1 MAVTSSAPIG
11 RQRAGDLTTGGITGT
26 LLRFTIPMIAGSLLQ
41 QCYNIADTI
50 IVGRFIGAEALA
62 AVGSSYTLMVF
73 LTSILIGLAMGS
85 GTIFSLRFGAG
96 DSDGLKKSI
105 TASFILI
112 GGISVLLIA
121 AAFATLDPVLEW
133 LQVPAD
139 VIDPMRDYLWIIY
152 WGIGFTFLYNYFAAL
167 LRAVGDSVSPLLWLA
182 CAAVLNIGLDLLFIL
197 RFNWGIEGA
206 AAATVIS
213 QAVSGIGLGIHTI
226 VTRHGMLPSRQECRV
241 DWKVLKTI
249 AAFSSLT
256 CIQQSVMNLGILAVQ
271 GLVNSFGTVIMAA
284 FAAAVKIDSFAY
296 MPVQE
301 FGNAFSTFIAQNY
314 GAGRKDRIRQG
325 TVRAVLIMSAF
336 SIAVSAIVFIGAV
349 PLMQVFVSGR
359 ETEIIRA
366 GAEYLKI
373 EGAFYIGIGL
383 LFILY
388 GYYRAVCRPD
398 MSVILTVLSL
408 GTRVALSYI
417 LAPIPGIG
425 ETGIWWSIPAGW
437 ALADLIGIIYYFHL
451 RHRQAASAE

>member
-1 MAVTSSAPIG
+1 MLQYRRHDNRRAFHRSRSPGGSRVIIYIDGFPHIHSDRSGDGG
-11 RQRAGDLTTGGITGT
+11 RHH
-26 LLRFTIPMIAGSLLQ
+26 LLSPVR
-41 QCYNIADTI
+41 
-50 IVGRFIGAEALA
+50 
-62 AVGSSYTLMVF
+62 
-73 LTSILIGLAMGS
+73 
-85 GTIFSLRFGAG
+85 
-96 DSDGLKKSI
+96 
-105 TASFILI
+105 
-112 GGISVLLIA
+112 GISVLLIA

-388 GYYRAVCRPD
+388 GYYRAV
-398 MSVILTVLSL
+398 S
-408 GTRVALSYI
+408 
-417 LAPIPGIG
+417 
-425 ETGIWWSIPAGW
+425 
-437 ALADLIGIIYYFHL
+437 
-451 RHRQAASAE
+451 

>member
-1 MAVTSSAPIG
+1 
-11 RQRAGDLTTGGITGT
+11 
-26 LLRFTIPMIAGSLLQ
+26 
-41 QCYNIADTI
+41 
-50 IVGRFIGAEALA
+50 
-62 AVGSSYTLMVF
+62 
-73 LTSILIGLAMGS
+73 
-85 GTIFSLRFGAG
+85 
-96 DSDGLKKSI
+96 
-105 TASFILI
+105 
-112 GGISVLLIA
+112 
-121 AAFATLDPVLEW
+121 
-133 LQVPAD
+133 
-139 VIDPMRDYLWIIY
+139 MRDYLWIIY

>member
-1 MAVTSSAPIG
+1 
-11 RQRAGDLTTGGITGT
+11 
-26 LLRFTIPMIAGSLLQ
+26 
-41 QCYNIADTI
+41 
-50 IVGRFIGAEALA
+50 
-62 AVGSSYTLMVF
+62 
-73 LTSILIGLAMGS
+73 
-85 GTIFSLRFGAG
+85 
-96 DSDGLKKSI
+96 
-105 TASFILI
+105 
-112 GGISVLLIA
+112 
-121 AAFATLDPVLEW
+121 
-133 LQVPAD
+133 
-139 VIDPMRDYLWIIY
+139 MRDYLWIIY
-152 WGIGFTFLYNYFAAL
+152 WGIGFTFLYNYFTAL

-336 SIAVSAIVFIGAV
+336 SIAVSVIVFIGAV
-349 PLMQVFVSGR
+349 PLMQVFVSGQ

-383 LFILY
+383 LFLLY
-388 GYYRAVCRPD
+388 GYYRAVCRPG

>member
-1 MAVTSSAPIG
+1 MLQY
-11 RQRAGDLTTGGITGT
+11 RRHDNRRAFHRSRSPGGSRVIIYIDGFPHIHSDRSGDGERHH
-26 LLRFTIPMIAGSLLQ
+26 LLSPVR
-41 QCYNIADTI
+41 
-50 IVGRFIGAEALA
+50 
-62 AVGSSYTLMVF
+62 
-73 LTSILIGLAMGS
+73 
-85 GTIFSLRFGAG
+85 
-96 DSDGLKKSI
+96 
-105 TASFILI
+105 
-112 GGISVLLIA
+112 GISVLLIA

-241 DWKVLKTI
+241 DWKVLETI

-256 CIQQSVMNLGILAVQ
+256 CIQQSVMNLGILA
-271 GLVNSFGTVIMAA
+271 
-284 FAAAVKIDSFAY
+284 
-296 MPVQE
+296 VQE

-388 GYYRAVCRPD
+388 GYYRAVCRPG

-417 LAPIPGIG
+417 LAPIPGIR

>member
-1 MAVTSSAPIG
+1 
-11 RQRAGDLTTGGITGT
+11 
-26 LLRFTIPMIAGSLLQ
+26 
-41 QCYNIADTI
+41 
-50 IVGRFIGAEALA
+50 
-62 AVGSSYTLMVF
+62 
-73 LTSILIGLAMGS
+73 
-85 GTIFSLRFGAG
+85 
-96 DSDGLKKSI
+96 
-105 TASFILI
+105 
-112 GGISVLLIA
+112 
-121 AAFATLDPVLEW
+121 
-133 LQVPAD
+133 
-139 VIDPMRDYLWIIY
+139 MRDYLWIIY

-349 PLMQVFVSGR
+349 PLMQVFVSGW

-388 GYYRAVCRPD
+388 GYYRAVCRPG

>member
-1 MAVTSSAPIG
+1 
-11 RQRAGDLTTGGITGT
+11 
-26 LLRFTIPMIAGSLLQ
+26 
-41 QCYNIADTI
+41 
-50 IVGRFIGAEALA
+50 
-62 AVGSSYTLMVF
+62 
-73 LTSILIGLAMGS
+73 
-85 GTIFSLRFGAG
+85 
-96 DSDGLKKSI
+96 
-105 TASFILI
+105 
-112 GGISVLLIA
+112 
-121 AAFATLDPVLEW
+121 
-133 LQVPAD
+133 
-139 VIDPMRDYLWIIY
+139 MRDYLWIIY

-388 GYYRAVCRPD
+388 GYYRAVCRPG

>member
-1 MAVTSSAPIG
+1 
-11 RQRAGDLTTGGITGT
+11 
-26 LLRFTIPMIAGSLLQ
+26 
-41 QCYNIADTI
+41 
-50 IVGRFIGAEALA
+50 
-62 AVGSSYTLMVF
+62 
-73 LTSILIGLAMGS
+73 
-85 GTIFSLRFGAG
+85 
-96 DSDGLKKSI
+96 
-105 TASFILI
+105 
-112 GGISVLLIA
+112 
-121 AAFATLDPVLEW
+121 
-133 LQVPAD
+133 
-139 VIDPMRDYLWIIY
+139 
-152 WGIGFTFLYNYFAAL
+152 
-167 LRAVGDSVSPLLWLA
+167 
-182 CAAVLNIGLDLLFIL
+182 
-197 RFNWGIEGA
+197 
-206 AAATVIS
+206 
-213 QAVSGIGLGIHTI
+213 
-226 VTRHGMLPSRQECRV
+226 MLPSRQDCRV

-388 GYYRAVCRPD
+388 GYYRAVCRPG

>member
-26 LLRFTIPMIAGSLLQ
+26 LLRFSIPMIAGSLLQ

-271 GLVNSFGTVIMAA
+271 
-284 FAAAVKIDSFAY
+284 
-296 MPVQE
+296 E

-388 GYYRAVCRPD
+388 GYYRAVCRPG

>member
-1 MAVTSSAPIG
+1 
-11 RQRAGDLTTGGITGT
+11 
-26 LLRFTIPMIAGSLLQ
+26 
-41 QCYNIADTI
+41 
-50 IVGRFIGAEALA
+50 
-62 AVGSSYTLMVF
+62 
-73 LTSILIGLAMGS
+73 
-85 GTIFSLRFGAG
+85 
-96 DSDGLKKSI
+96 
-105 TASFILI
+105 
-112 GGISVLLIA
+112 
-121 AAFATLDPVLEW
+121 
-133 LQVPAD
+133 
-139 VIDPMRDYLWIIY
+139 MRDYLWIIY
-152 WGIGFTFLYNYFAAL
+152 WGIGFTFLYNYFTAL

-314 GAGRKDRIRQG
+314 GADRKERIRQG

-349 PLMQVFVSGR
+349 PLVQVFVSGR

-383 LFILY
+383 LFMLY
-388 GYYRAVCRPD
+388 GYYRAVCRPG

-451 RHRQAASAE
+451 RHRQAAFAE

>member
-1 MAVTSSAPIG
+1 
-11 RQRAGDLTTGGITGT
+11 
-26 LLRFTIPMIAGSLLQ
+26 
-41 QCYNIADTI
+41 
-50 IVGRFIGAEALA
+50 
-62 AVGSSYTLMVF
+62 
-73 LTSILIGLAMGS
+73 
-85 GTIFSLRFGAG
+85 
-96 DSDGLKKSI
+96 
-105 TASFILI
+105 
-112 GGISVLLIA
+112 
-121 AAFATLDPVLEW
+121 
-133 LQVPAD
+133 
-139 VIDPMRDYLWIIY
+139 MRDYLWIIY

-336 SIAVSAIVFIGAV
+336 SIAVSTIVFIGAV

-388 GYYRAVCRPD
+388 GYYRAVCLPG

>member
-1 MAVTSSAPIG
+1 
-11 RQRAGDLTTGGITGT
+11 
-26 LLRFTIPMIAGSLLQ
+26 
-41 QCYNIADTI
+41 
-50 IVGRFIGAEALA
+50 
-62 AVGSSYTLMVF
+62 
-73 LTSILIGLAMGS
+73 
-85 GTIFSLRFGAG
+85 
-96 DSDGLKKSI
+96 
-105 TASFILI
+105 
-112 GGISVLLIA
+112 
-121 AAFATLDPVLEW
+121 
-133 LQVPAD
+133 
-139 VIDPMRDYLWIIY
+139 MRDYLWIIY

-388 GYYRAVCRPD
+388 GYYRAVCRPG

-425 ETGIWWSIPAGW
+425 ETGIWWSIPAGC